1 MIADTEKIAVIAT
14 RLPYIDRRSLSEAW
28 FSALH
33 LASDGPPQRQATP
46 RRGVA
51 EAQRP
56 AGRRL
61 GSDNSPRGE
70 AAQAQRFAKETG
82 GPRSSRTQAPN
93 AALPPSP
100 SRGGSVP
107 EAVAVARSYPPFRT
121 SLTFGVHGE
130 RVALSLR
137 REGSTLHVV
146 AVCRPE
152 VEAIVRRALACVDLY
167 LRVRGESVR
176 ASVSTVSP
184 AGAA

>member
-33 LASDGPPQRQATP
+33 LASDGPPPQTGP
-46 RRGVA
+46 RRGNA
-51 EAQRP
+51 EAERFNARRLESHDGPAEHPPEAQP
-56 AGRRL
+56 AGK
-61 GSDNSPRGE
+61 DTV
-70 AAQAQRFAKETG
+70 A
-82 GPRSSRTQAPN
+82 RSSRSQAPN
-93 AALPPSP
+93 APLPPSP
-100 SRGGSVP
+100 ARRG
-107 EAVAVARSYPPFRT
+107 AVAEAGTVARSYPPFRT

-152 VEAIVRRALACVDLY
+152 VEGVVRRALACVDLY

-176 ASVSTVSP
+176 ASVSAVSP